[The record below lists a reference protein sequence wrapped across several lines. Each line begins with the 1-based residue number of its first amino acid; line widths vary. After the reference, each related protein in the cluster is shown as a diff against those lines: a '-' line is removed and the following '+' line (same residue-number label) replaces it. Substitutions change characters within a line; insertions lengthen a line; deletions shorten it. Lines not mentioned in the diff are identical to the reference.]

1 MEEEDLVVRTEI
13 YMGKGGS
20 TSAIEEDGRDS
31 QGDTPMPVIIL
42 PIKSIAHEGAVA
54 HQIHPT
60 RKINC
65 PRRYTE
71 FSPTLAK
78 IG

>member
-1 MEEEDLVVRTEI
+1 MEEEDLTCQNRG
-13 YMGKGGS
+13 YFGGGGGS

-42 PIKSIAHEGAVA
+42 PIKSIAHDGAVA

-71 FSPTLAK
+71 FSQLLR
-78 IG
+78 I